1 MFWAKLQAYLSE
13 RVILTDLA
21 TGTTNG
27 TVVDLSWLM
36 GALEHARAQGQTEV
50 VGYLEAI
57 ADDVMFEMESSANKH
72 NQA

>member
-1 MFWAKLQAYLSE
+1 MTE
-13 RVILTDLA
+13 LA
-21 TGTTNG
+21 TDSDKG

-36 GALEHARAQGQTEV
+36 GALEHARAQGQAEV

-57 ADDVMFEMESSANKH
+57 ADDVVFEMESSANKH

>member
-21 TGTTNG
+21 TGATNG

-36 GALEHARAQGQTEV
+36 GALEHARAQGQAEV

-57 ADDVMFEMESSANKH
+57 ADDVVFEMESSANKH

>member
-1 MFWAKLQAYLSE
+1 MTE
-13 RVILTDLA
+13 LA
-21 TGTTNG
+21 TGAADG

-36 GALEHARAQGQTEV
+36 SALEHTRAQGQTEV

-72 NQA
+72 K